1 MPPPSK
7 NLSGY
12 QILHYMERHFLRTM
26 YDCLSLKLAILKIF
40 AQKLGDGFVLD
51 TDYLGNL
58 TYLLELEH
66 VLRVCKIQGLFAIAK
81 LDDLHLLV
89 QQHPL
94 LGPHDD
100 FGGLVDC
107 LQPDFVGAALVDK
120 PVVITVVL
128 GAGAFEEGL
137 VLEAV
142 GFGQSGLFS
151 STLLVL
157 AR

>member
-1 MPPPSK
+1 MK
-7 NLSGY
+7 G
-12 QILHYMERHFLRTM
+12 HFRGTIIG
-26 YDCLSLKLAILKIF
+26 SLPLELAILEVV
-40 AQKLGDGFVLD
+40 AEKLGDGFVLD
-51 TDYLGNL
+51 ADDLGNL
-58 TYLLELEH
+58 AYLLELEH
-66 VLRVCKIQGLFAIAK
+66 VLRVCKIQGLLAIAK

-94 LGPHDD
+94 LGPHDN